1 MGRAVAAA
9 VAKIRGRR
17 LATLL
22 ACSLGLALWVP
33 SGVAGSP
40 VAAST
45 ASAKAGAKAAA
56 PSILVMGDS
65 LSAGYG
71 INPAQGWVALLQQRL
86 RKSGYGHQV
95 VNASV
100 SGETTGG
107 ALARLPRALAVHRP
121 QLVILELGA
130 NDGLRALPPAQMQAN
145 LLKLVRTSR
154 AAGAQV
160 LLLGMR
166 IPTNYGPAYSRQF
179 EAVFATVARTEKVP
193 LLPFFLEGVA
203 QDPAMFQ
210 ADGLHPVA
218 RAQPR
223 LLQNVW
229 PALQPLLGRA
239 AAQR

>member
-1 MGRAVAAA
+1 MAAA
-9 VAKIRGRR
+9 QAAQPPRAAGP
-17 LATLL
+17 TL
-22 ACSLGLALWVP
+22 
-33 SGVAGSP
+33 
-40 VAAST
+40 
-45 ASAKAGAKAAA
+45 
-56 PSILVMGDS
+56 LVMGDS

-86 RKSGYGHQV
+86 RQSGYGHQV

-145 LLKLVRTSR
+145 LVKLVRTAR
-154 AAGAQV
+154 ASGATV

-179 EAVFATVARTEKVP
+179 EAVFATVARAEKVP
-193 LLPFFLEGVA
+193 LLPFFLEGIA

-223 LLQNVW
+223 LLENVW
-229 PALQPLLGRA
+229 PALRPLLGRA
-239 AAQR
+239 KAQR

>member
-1 MGRAVAAA
+1 MV
-9 VAKIRGRR
+9 RGRR
-17 LATLL
+17 LAVLV
-22 ACSLGLALWVP
+22 ACSLGLATWVP
-33 SGVAGSP
+33 TGIPGGVPTALAGSP
-40 VAAST
+40 LAAT
-45 ASAKAGAKAAA
+45 AATPKAGAKAA
-56 PSILVMGDS
+56 PTVLVMGDS

-71 INPAQGWVALLQQRL
+71 INPAQGWVALLQQRM
-86 RKSGYGHQV
+86 RQSGYGHQV

-145 LLKLVRTSR
+145 LVKLVRTSR

-193 LLPFFLEGVA
+193 LLPFFLEGIA

-210 ADGLHPVA
+210 PDGLHPVA

-223 LLQNVW
+223 LLDNVW
-229 PALQPLLGRA
+229 PALRPLLGRP